1 MNFKKI
7 ADTSFK
13 KLNFEKMKKIAGD
26 IIILYKCTKSHNHM
40 SSGSWDTEWNTEFLV
55 IFGHFWPFYPPS
67 SPMTTWK
74 IKILKNWKKHLEISS
89 FYTCVPKMIWCIL
102 LEVWNFFSFSNIF
115 CPFAPH
121 PPLTIQKSK
130 FWKNEKTAWRYH
142 HFTHKHTI
150 TSNDMYASWDM
161 KCDRQKFLSFWVI
174 SCPFTR
180 LTT

>member
-13 KLNFEKMKKIAGD
+13 KLNFEKMKKIARD
-26 IIILYKCTKSHNHM
+26 IIMLYKCTKSHNHM
-40 SSGSWDTEWNTEFLV
+40 SSGSWDTKWNTEFLV
-55 IFGHFWPFYPPS
+55 ILGHFWPFYPPPS
-67 SPMTTWK
+67 LMTTWK

-121 PPLTIQKSK
+121 PSLTIQKSK